1 MARIEGNLWEYNF
14 AKVVLLDVSSDYEL
28 MQTPMPTECYPV
40 LEERWMMRESVK
52 DSMPKDDFV
61 PGYLY
66 DWHEVGSIDAEIFVG
81 VVRRDLA

>member
-1 MARIEGNLWEYNF
+1 
-14 AKVVLLDVSSDYEL
+14 
-28 MQTPMPTECYPV
+28 MPAECYPV

-66 DWHEVGSIDAEIFVG
+66 DWHEVRSVEAEIFVG
-81 VVRRDLA
+81 VVRRELA